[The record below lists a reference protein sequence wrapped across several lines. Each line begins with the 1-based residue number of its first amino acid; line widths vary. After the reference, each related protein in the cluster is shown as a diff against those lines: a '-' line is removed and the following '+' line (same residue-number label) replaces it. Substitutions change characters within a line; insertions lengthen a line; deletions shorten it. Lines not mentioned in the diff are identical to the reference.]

1 MNSGPCVP
9 CETRDLD
16 QVTTTESSVVQEL
29 SQTSGQ
35 AARFAGVLGDTMSR
49 YGVRT
54 TCVYVRMRVC
64 DYPSKI
70 TITLAITRGGELE
83 GYLDNGC
90 NVSGGCPTTY
100 AVSVRRWVT
109 ILYACVRGCMS
120 GVRPMFEQRWVG
132 TRNAE

>member
-9 CETRDLD
+9 WETKALD

-54 TCVYVRMRVC
+54 MYVYVLVRVC
-64 DYPSKI
+64 DYTSKI
-70 TITLAITRGGELE
+70 TIALAITRWGQIGGLP
-83 GYLDNGC
+83 G
-90 NVSGGCPTTY
+90 
-100 AVSVRRWVT
+100 
-109 ILYACVRGCMS
+109 
-120 GVRPMFEQRWVG
+120 
-132 TRNAE
+132 